1 MEFRQLEYFCAIAE
15 VENFTR
21 TAQMLHV
28 SQPSVTKAIKSLEA
42 ELELTLINRSQRHVM
57 LTEEGR
63 AFLIH
68 AQRIMKEMEEA
79 RQDMERFRHATH
91 GVIHFGIP
99 PMVEAYLFPDLFV
112 KFRRAFPEINL
123 DVQEYSDSQEVL
135 ERVELGELH
144 FGIVMM
150 GPGER
155 GENTRHILSD
165 TMSLCIGK
173 GHPFSDE
180 ERLDFRALSGE
191 KFILQQPRT
200 YQYHEV
206 FKRTR
211 KAGFTP
217 EVVLCTSQLKTIK
230 QLVADGVAISFLP
243 DFATNTEKNFL
254 RKEVVP
260 PINLEVLLCWGSH
273 KILSQIDKRFIDFV
287 RASVA
292 HSTPG
297 RET

>member
-1 MEFRQLEYFCAIAE
+1 
-15 VENFTR
+15 
-21 TAQMLHV
+21 
-28 SQPSVTKAIKSLEA
+28 
-42 ELELTLINRSQRHVM
+42 
-57 LTEEGR
+57 
-63 AFLIH
+63 
-68 AQRIMKEMEEA
+68 
-79 RQDMERFRHATH
+79 
-91 GVIHFGIP
+91 
-99 PMVEAYLFPDLFV
+99 
-112 KFRRAFPEINL
+112 
-123 DVQEYSDSQEVL
+123 
-135 ERVELGELH
+135 
-144 FGIVMM
+144 
-150 GPGER
+150 
-155 GENTRHILSD
+155 
-165 TMSLCIGK
+165 MSLCIGK
-173 GHPFSDE
+173 GHPFCDE

-191 KFILQQPRT
+191 KFILQQLRT
-200 YQYHEV
+200 YQYREV
-206 FKRTR
+206 FKRTC

-297 RET
+297 SET